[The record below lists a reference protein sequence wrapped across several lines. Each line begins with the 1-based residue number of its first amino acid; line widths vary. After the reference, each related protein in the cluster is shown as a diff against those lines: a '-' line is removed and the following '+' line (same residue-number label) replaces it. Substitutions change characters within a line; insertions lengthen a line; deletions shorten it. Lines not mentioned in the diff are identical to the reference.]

1 MGVNVQAIGFVIF
14 CIGTVITFGAKR
26 IVVAKTRLNQED
38 QEEMGAL
45 INSAVLAVKVIG
57 FVVALIGFIFIML

>member
-26 IVVAKTRLNQED
+26 IVVAKTRLNEED

-45 INSAVLAVKVIG
+45 ITSAVLAVKVIG

>member
-1 MGVNVQAIGFVIF
+1 VGVNVQAIGFVIF

-26 IVVAKTRLNQED
+26 IVVAKTRLNEED

-45 INSAVLAVKVIG
+45 ITSAVLAVKVIG